1 MKFAYP
7 WVLFLVPLVL
17 AGMALAFRWGERRR
31 RQLLDQFTGDPSRYW
46 SSPGASDARRKMGIV
61 LTLGAVAFL
70 MAALARPLI
79 YSKINEDE
87 LQGVPYIFAL
97 DASRS
102 MLATDVRPSR
112 YGAASN
118 ALDHWLEDVRAD
130 RVGLITFAGEAY
142 LNAPL
147 TFDTVALRTV
157 LRFLEPEEIFEGGS
171 TLTKAIE
178 RTASYFVSNNI
189 PRRLVIII
197 SDGEELEGNA
207 IEAARRCHREFY
219 MTVCTVGVGTSAGA
233 RVPASRRGG
242 SWGNAKNSFGQEV
255 TTRLDEG
262 NLKRIA
268 NAGGGRYYPLGANGE
283 GLRLL
288 KQEVM
293 RPMAE
298 AAAKD
303 NLDNYKEI
311 CQIPLVLGLICLLAR
326 LLVRP
331 DSHQRRPV
339 LNGQIVIR

>member
-1 MKFAYP
+1 MRFAYP
-7 WVLFLVPLVL
+7 WLLYCVPLVL
-17 AGMALAFRWGERRR
+17 AGMVLAFRLGERRR
-31 RQLLDQFTGDPSRYW
+31 RELLNRFTGDPGRYW
-46 SSPGASDARRKMGIV
+46 SSSGASETRRKLGII

-70 MAALARPLI
+70 LAALARPLVF
-79 YSKINEDE
+79 SKVNEDE
-87 LQGVPYIFAL
+87 LQGVPYIFAV

-118 ALDHWLEDVRAD
+118 ALDHWLEEVRAD
-130 RVGLITFAGEAY
+130 RVGLVTFAGDAY

-147 TFDTVALRTV
+147 TYDTLALRTV

-171 TLTKAIE
+171 ALAKAIE
-178 RTASYFVSNNI
+178 RTGAYFTSNNVSQ
-189 PRRLVIII
+189 RLLIII

-207 IEAARRCHREFY
+207 IEAARRSRQEHR
-219 MTVCTVGVGTSAGA
+219 MTVCTLGVGTSTGA
-233 RVPASRRGG
+233 KVPTARRGG
-242 SWGNAKNSFGQEV
+242 AWGSARNSFGQEV

-268 NAGGGRYYPLGANGE
+268 NAGGGRYYPLGGNGE

-288 KQEVM
+288 RQEVL

-303 NLDNYKEI
+303 NLQNYTEI
-311 CQIPLVLGLICLLAR
+311 YQIPLVLGLMCLLAR
-326 LLVRP
+326 LAVRP
-331 DSHQRRPV
+331 ETHQRR
-339 LNGQIVIR
+339 LLMNGQIVIR

>member
-1 MKFAYP
+1 MRFAYP
-7 WVLFLVPLVL
+7 WLLLLVPPVL
-17 AGMALAFRWGERRR
+17 AGLVLAFRWGEKRRR
-31 RQLLDQFTGDPSRYW
+31 ELLNQFTGDPSRYW
-46 SSPGASDARRKMGIV
+46 SSPGASKTRRALGVI
-61 LTLGAVAFL
+61 LTLGAVGFL
-70 MAALARPLI
+70 MAALARPLVF
-79 YSKINEDE
+79 SKINEDE

-102 MLATDVRPSR
+102 MLATDVRPNR

-130 RVGLITFAGEAY
+130 RVGLVTFAGDAY

-147 TFDTVALRTV
+147 TFDTLALRTV

-171 TLTKAIE
+171 ALAKAIE
-178 RTASYFVSNNI
+178 RTGAYFASNNVSQ
-189 PRRLVIII
+189 RLLVII

-207 IEAARRCHREFY
+207 IEAAQRSHRQQN
-219 MTVCTVGVGTSAGA
+219 MIVCTLGVGTSRGA
-233 RVPASRRGG
+233 KVPANRRGG
-242 SWGNAKNSFGQEV
+242 AWGNAKNTFGQEV

-268 NAGGGRYYPLGANGE
+268 NAGGGRYYPLGVDGE

-288 KQEVM
+288 KQDVL
-293 RPMAE
+293 RPLRE

-303 NLDNYKEI
+303 NLRNYKEI
-311 CQIPLVLGLICLLAR
+311 YQIPLVLGLICLLAR

-331 DSHQRRPV
+331 ESHQRRAV
-339 LNGQIVIR
+339 MNGQIVIR

>member
-1 MKFAYP
+1 VRFAYP
-7 WVLFLVPLVL
+7 WLLLLIAPTL
-17 AGMALAFRWGERRR
+17 AGLALALRWGEGRRR
-31 RQLLDQFTGDPSRYW
+31 ELLNRFTGDPSRYW
-46 SSPGASDARRKMGIV
+46 SSPGASETRRKLGAI
-61 LTLGAVAFL
+61 LTLGTVGFL
-70 MAALARPLI
+70 MATLARPLV

-102 MLATDVRPSR
+102 MLATDVRPTR

-118 ALDHWLEDVRAD
+118 ALDHWLEEVRAD

-147 TFDTVALRTV
+147 TFDTIAMRTV

-171 TLTKAIE
+171 ALAKAIE
-178 RTASYFVSNNI
+178 RTGAYFASNNVSQ
-189 PRRLVIII
+189 RLLIII

-207 IEAARRCHREFY
+207 IEAARRSHWEHK
-219 MTVCTVGVGTSAGA
+219 MTVCTIGVGTSTGA
-233 RVPASRRGG
+233 KVPANRRGG
-242 SWGNAKNSFGQEV
+242 AWGSAKNTFGQEV

-288 KQEVM
+288 KQEVL

-303 NLDNYKEI
+303 NLQNYSEMYH
-311 CQIPLVLGLICLLAR
+311 IPLVLGLLC
-326 LLVRP
+326 LLVRLVVRP
-331 DSHQRRPV
+331 ESHQRRLV
-339 LNGQIVIR
+339 MNGQIVIR